1 MRSSWVSEAGAGVG
15 GGTVGGA
22 VTLGLSVMTT
32 ELFEISHSL
41 FRVSRGALRWK
52 RWDFGFFRVAP
63 PCNKRINGNSGLVG
77 PIKGSEL
84 GLVPVAPSIRSNLVG
99 GAI

>member
-32 ELFEISHSL
+32 ELLRYPIPSFESPEEPY
-41 FRVSRGALRWK
+41 GGK
-52 RWDFGFFRVAP
+52 RWDFWFFRVAP
-63 PCNKRINGNSGLVG
+63 PRNKRINGNSGLVG

-84 GLVPVAPSIRSNLVG
+84 GLAPVAPSIRSNLVS